1 MGGTVNPEI
10 VYGFGAT
17 ARYKQ
22 VDFNVFFQGNGKT
35 HRFIGGVASNFL
47 PGSSQGAMGNVLT
60 NYNDRWTPENP
71 SEDVFYPR
79 LSYGANTNNS
89 QNSTWW
95 LRNMSMLRMKDI
107 EVGYTLPKRWMSR
120 IGLENIR
127 LYAKGSNLLTFSAFD
142 LWDPELDTQ
151 NGAKYPIMK
160 SVSFGIDVNF

>member
-1 MGGTVNPEI
+1 M
-10 VYGFGAT
+10 
-17 ARYKQ
+17 
-22 VDFNVFFQGNGKT
+22 
-35 HRFIGGVASNFL
+35 VAS
-47 PGSSQGAMGNVLT
+47 
-60 NYNDRWTPENP
+60 RR
-71 SEDVFYPR
+71 R
-79 LSYGANTNNS
+79 LH
-89 QNSTWW
+89 
-95 LRNMSMLRMKDI
+95 MSMLRMKDI

>member
-1 MGGTVNPEI
+1 M
-10 VYGFGAT
+10 YGFGAT
-17 ARYKQ
+17 VKYRQ
-22 VDFNVFFQGNGKT
+22 FDLGFFFQGNGKT
-35 HRFIGGVASNFL
+35 YRVIGAGKNAFI
-47 PGSSQGAMGNVLT
+47 PGSGDGWGAIYS

-71 SEDVFYPR
+71 SQNVFWPR
-79 LSYGANTNNS
+79 LSRMENKNNAQS
-89 QNSTWW
+89 STWW

>member
-1 MGGTVNPEI
+1 
-10 VYGFGAT
+10 
-17 ARYKQ
+17 
-22 VDFNVFFQGNGKT
+22 
-35 HRFIGGVASNFL
+35 
-47 PGSSQGAMGNVLT
+47 MGNVLT

-127 LYAKGSNLLTFSAFD
+127 LYAKGSNLLTFSAG
-142 LWDPELDTQ
+142 T
-151 NGAKYPIMK
+151 
-160 SVSFGIDVNF
+160 